1 MSQGLG
7 LRVIAEGIERPDQ
20 LKVLRAMGCSHGQGY
35 LFSPP
40 IDAGGVDRLL
50 GTRLEAPVAT
60 RLGVGAVA

>member
-1 MSQGLG
+1 
-7 LRVIAEGIERPDQ
+7 
-20 LKVLRAMGCSHGQGY
+20 MGCSHGQGY